1 MRDDQ
6 ITFRLAQETDMV
18 RVKELMDRVK
28 QNMEHPDWYI
38 TDELPWLLRHVSAE
52 GFTVLAEVKSEDS
65 GESENGQPRLVAF
78 FTVDL
83 PGVRELSGGIQNPD
97 QEVNLGIDAGFDA
110 EKRLL
115 VAHLDSVAV
124 DPEFR
129 GHHLQGR
136 LVEKAERELSGRI
149 QKFWMCTVHP
159 DNHASLYSMQRHG
172 YRIIATK
179 EKYGGTLR
187 HILLKEKNSVG
198 TESAEEKEKS
208 ETVTQS
214 LPLTD
219 PIQKKRPAVLVS
231 ACLLG
236 SNCRYNEK
244 GVLDENVRSLME
256 VADLIPICP
265 EIYGGLSTPR
275 VPSERVGDL
284 VKTKAGSDVTPQYQK
299 GAREAWKLAE
309 LFSCTCAV
317 LKERSPSCGHGQ
329 IYDGTYSGKLT
340 AGNGVTAE
348 LLLAHGIPV
357 FGESETE
364 ECLIYLKNRG

>member
-6 ITFRLAQETDMV
+6 ITIRLAQEADMV

-52 GFTVLAEVKSEDS
+52 GFTVLAEVKPEDNEEP
-65 GESENGQPRLVAF
+65 GAEPRLVAF

-83 PGVRELSGGIQNPD
+83 PGVRELSGGIHNPD
-97 QEVNLGIDAGFDA
+97 QGVNLGIDAGFDA
-110 EKRLL
+110 QKRLL
-115 VAHLDSVAV
+115 VAHMDSVAV

-136 LVEKAERELSGRI
+136 LVEEAERELSGRM
-149 QKFWMCTVHP
+149 QKFLMCTIHP
-159 DNHASLYSMQRHG
+159 DNHASLHSMQRHG

-187 HILLKEKNSVG
+187 HILLKEKDVAKGLGKTTGQSSVA
-198 TESAEEKEKS
+198 TRRS
-208 ETVTQS
+208 
-214 LPLTD
+214 
-219 PIQKKRPAVLVS
+219 RPAVLVS

-244 GVLDENVRSLME
+244 GVLDENVRALME
-256 VADLIPICP
+256 VADLIPVCP

-284 VKTKAGSDVTPQYQK
+284 VKTKTGADVTAQYQK

-340 AGNGVTAE
+340 EGNGVTAE

-364 ECLIYLKNRG
+364 ACLTYLKNQG